1 MSNSVQPALTAQ
13 PSLSES
19 VRKEID
25 HWIAKFPTGRQKSA
39 VIAALHAVQHENH
52 GYIKQENVEA
62 IAAYLDIEAIEV
74 WEAANFYSIF
84 ETEKVGSNCVAVCT
98 NIACWLR
105 GGEDIVAHL
114 EKKLEIKIGQST
126 ADGRIFLKKEEECLA
141 ACNNAPMMMV
151 NHVYH
156 ENLTLEDVDK
166 IIDELK

>member
-1 MSNSVQPALTAQ
+1 MSNPAHSPHSDQTA
-13 PSLSES
+13 LSEA
-19 VRKEID
+19 VVKEID
-25 HWIAKFPTGRQKSA
+25 HWIAKFPEGRQKSA

-52 GYIKQENVEA
+52 GYIKQENVDA
-62 IAAYLDIEAIEV
+62 IAEYLEIESIEV

-84 ETEKVGSNCVAVCT
+84 ETKEVGRNCVAVCT

-114 EKKLEIKIGQST
+114 EKSLGIKSGQST

-156 ENLTLEDVDK
+156 ENLSLEAVDK
-166 IIDELK
+166 IIGELK

>member
-1 MSNSVQPALTAQ
+1 MSDPAPQTLSNPVQ
-13 PSLSES
+13 
-19 VRKEID
+19 KEID
-25 HWIAKFPTGRQKSA
+25 HWVAKFPEGRQKSA

-52 GYIKQENVEA
+52 GYIKKENVEA

-84 ETEKVGSNCVAVCT
+84 ETKPVGRNCVAVCT

-114 EKKLEIKIGQST
+114 EDKLNVKLGQST
-126 ADGRIFLKKEEECLA
+126 EDGRIFLKKEEECLA

-156 ENLTLEDVDK
+156 ENLNFESVDK
-166 IIDELK
+166 IIDQLK